1 MSKFSLKFKIG
12 MGILILILSI
22 LIAIPTVQTAQIAK
36 IPEIQYTEFLDKLNN
51 GQIVESYYSFNALDF
66 IIVDKDGNQYKVP
79 NPQRTTLR
87 EEMLLKEVDLKV
99 DTRMSTLN
107 FMQLLSSLIPLILI
121 VVFVAYLVIMTKV
134 TQGVGGSESNQ
145 EESSKGS
152 ESKVTWDDL
161 ILSNEQIGQLQEL
174 VKVFTEPEKFK
185 EVGAQLPTGVLFYGP
200 PGTGK
205 TLSAQA
211 IANAAGV
218 SFISVSGSS
227 FIEMFVGLGASRVR
241 KLFNKAIKHAPCVVF
256 IDEIDALGKRNG
268 GQTHME
274 NDQTVGELLTQMNR
288 ISKSNNILVIGATNL
303 PDTIDPALKRSGR
316 FDIKVAFELP
326 TAKER
331 LKLLELYTHNK
342 KLSPEIS
349 LSDLSKMLVGFTGAD
364 IESLF
369 NRAAISS
376 VTNGSCVIGRS
387 EIDEA
392 MIQMATHGVTRK
404 DDSEVSQEVL
414 EITSIHE
421 AGHATA
427 VKLLTNDLLYRVS
440 VRSVTSGAGGYT
452 MHIDQKEILHSRRDL
467 ENKVMIIYAGRAA
480 EYLLTGSDDLVS
492 TGASSDITAATN
504 VIEMMITHY
513 GMSKYG
519 MIDPSQLQLD
529 LGNNTLPVAQQISKD
544 LYERTVKL
552 LSDNWDVVLRVQK
565 ALMEYR
571 VLLADDLD
579 KIFCESNLI
588 QEVD

>member
-12 MGILILILSI
+12 VALLIIVLTA
-22 LIAIPTVQTAQIAK
+22 LIAIPTFQTAQLAK
-36 IPEIQYTEFLDKLNN
+36 LPEIQYTEFLDKLENN
-51 GQIVESYYSFNALDF
+51 EIIESYYSFNALDF
-66 IIVDKDGNQYKVP
+66 IVVDKDGNQYKVP

-87 EEMLLKEVDLKV
+87 EEMLLKNVDLKV

-107 FMQLLSSLIPLILI
+107 FVQIVSSMIPIVLLI
-121 VVFVAYLVIMTKV
+121 VFIVYIVIIAKA
-134 TQGVGGSESNQ
+134 TQGTNSEATQ
-145 EESSKGS
+145 EDNKNTDA
-152 ESKVTWDDL
+152 KVTWDDL

-218 SFISVSGSS
+218 NFISVSGSS

-241 KLFNKAIKHAPCVVF
+241 KLFNRAIKQAPCVVF

-268 GQTHME
+268 GQTSHFE
-274 NDQTVGELLTQMNR
+274 NDQTVGELLTQMSR
-288 ISKSNNILVIGATNL
+288 IAKSNNILVIGATNL
-303 PDTIDPALKRSGR
+303 PDTLDPALKRSGR
-316 FDIKVAFELP
+316 FDIKVSFELP
-326 TAKER
+326 TARER
-331 LKLLELYTHNK
+331 LKLLELYTQNK

-349 LSDLSKMLVGFTGAD
+349 LSDLSKMLIGFTGAD

-376 VTNGSCVIGRS
+376 VTNGSDLIGRS

-404 DDSEVSQEVL
+404 DDSEVSQEIL

-480 EYLLTGSDDLVS
+480 EYIFTGSDDLVS

-513 GMSKYG
+513 GMSQYG
-519 MIDPSQLQLD
+519 MIDPTQLQMD
-529 LGNNTLPVAQQISKD
+529 IGHNTLPVAQEISRE
-544 LYERTVKL
+544 LYNKTVKL
-552 LSDNWDVVLRVQK
+552 LQDNWVIVREVQL
-565 ALMEYR
+565 ALIENR

-579 KIFCESNLI
+579 KIFSKFESCKVV
-588 QEVD
+588 E